1 MYHEMKKK
9 FLSYTFIF
17 NQIQNTNFHPGVY
30 NFPVWICGVFSQA
43 QNLATFLF
51 WGRKVVPQYFQL
63 IFGKLV
69 HVAKHLQSINLG
81 RILIFSNKV
90 IDLYQFKFKGD
101 VPPPFLK
108 EFWNDRKLQ
117 SVKSLLMTWNHLGWK
132 KTSFCE
138 KFVHFAT
145 NRNLSKK

>member
-1 MYHEMKKK
+1 M
-9 FLSYTFIF
+9 
-17 NQIQNTNFHPGVY
+17 
-30 NFPVWICGVFSQA
+30 
-43 QNLATFLF
+43 
-51 WGRKVVPQYFQL
+51 VPQYFQL

-69 HVAKHLQSINLG
+69 HVAKHLHSINLG

-108 EFWNDRKLQ
+108 DFWNDRKLQ

-132 KTSFCE
+132 KTFFCE

-145 NRNLSKK
+145 NRNLSKKYQLFMNFPGSCIPLIVMHSKQNCGIWLICYLFSILPHWLKKLISCYQN